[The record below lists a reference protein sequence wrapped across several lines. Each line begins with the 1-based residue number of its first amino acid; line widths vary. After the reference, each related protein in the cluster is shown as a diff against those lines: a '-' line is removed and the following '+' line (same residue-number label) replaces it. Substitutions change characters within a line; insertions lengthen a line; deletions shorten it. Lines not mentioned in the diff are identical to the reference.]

1 MGQRLL
7 KPKSKPYFRDLRDF
21 ITLLEET
28 ENLHRISARIEKN
41 TELMPL
47 VRWQYQGLPDN
58 QRKAFLFDN
67 VTDPQGKNYDCSVA
81 VGVLGASRSIYK
93 MALGLEEKSGAG
105 AVAERWNRAL
115 SHPIASRIVK
125 TGPVKEVILK
135 GREVSSRDGGLLRFP
150 VPISNPGFDG
160 GPFLTAPYVVTKDL
174 DTGIPNVG
182 TYRCMIKG
190 PNKTGISVP
199 PAQHIGIHFHKC
211 KERKVSLQAAIVL
224 GCSPAIGLAS
234 VAKVGY
240 NRDEY
245 AVAGGIAG
253 EPILLVRCE
262 TVDVEVPASAE
273 IVIEGEI
280 ATDYLEPE
288 GPFGE
293 FTGYMGGQMVNG
305 VFLVKCITHRKSPIL
320 QMFTEGVPSE
330 SGVMRKMGYE
340 STLYK
345 LLKYDCNIPTVMD
358 VTLHESSGSRKYVV
372 IRMKKT
378 NPAQP
383 WQALQAAVAL
393 DPSHGKI
400 LVTVDEDIDPED
412 ADSVNWAISF
422 RMQPHRDVKIT
433 THKFAG
439 LDPSAAP
446 PGSPVAEARFPSP
459 SGCSAIMMD
468 ATRKWPYPPVA
479 LPAKKYMEAAKQKWE
494 KLGLPPLQPKMPWYG
509 YSLGYWSEEDDENA
523 ELAVKGEYDKVAE
536 RLQKKAVKL

>member
-1 MGQRLL
+1 MAQRTSGR
-7 KPKSKPYFRDLRDF
+7 KSQRYFRDLRDF
-21 ITLLEET
+21 ISRLEET
-28 ENLHRISARIEKN
+28 GNLHRISTRIDKN
-41 TELMPL
+41 SELMPL
-47 VRWQYQGLPDN
+47 VRWQYQGLPDS

-67 VTDPQGKNYDCSVA
+67 VTDPTGKHYDCRVA
-81 VGVLGASRSIYK
+81 VGVLGASREIYK
-93 MALGLEEKSGAG
+93 MALGVSDKDGPG
-105 AVAERWNRAL
+105 AVAERWNQAL
-115 SHPIASRIVK
+115 SSPIPPRLVK
-125 TGPVKEVILK
+125 QGPVKDVILK
-135 GREVSSRDGGLLRFP
+135 GKEVSRPNGGLLRFP

-160 GPFLTAPYVVTKDL
+160 GPFLTAPYVVTKDP
-174 DTGIPNVG
+174 DTGVPNLG

-190 PNKTGISVP
+190 ANKTGVSVP

-211 KERKVSLQAAIVL
+211 RERKIPLQAAIVL

-240 NRDEY
+240 DRNEY
-245 AVAGGIAG
+245 AVAGGIGG
-253 EPILLVRCE
+253 EPIQLVRCE
-262 TVDVEVPASAE
+262 TVDLEVPATAE

-280 ATDYLEPE
+280 PTDYLEPE

-293 FTGYMGGQMVNG
+293 FTGYMGGQMLNG
-305 VFLVKCITHRKSPIL
+305 VLLVKCITHRKNPIL

-330 SGVMRKMGYE
+330 SGVMRKMGFE
-340 STLYK
+340 ATLYK
-345 LLKYDCNIPTVMD
+345 LLKYDCNIPAVID

-400 LVTVDEDIDPED
+400 LVVVDDDIDPED

-422 RMQPHRDVKIT
+422 RMQPDRDVKIT

-446 PGSPVAEARFPSP
+446 PGSPVTEARFPSP
-459 SGCSAIMMD
+459 SGCSAIMID

-479 LPAKKYMEAAKQKWE
+479 LPAKKYMEAAKCIWE
-494 KLGLPPLQPKMPWYG
+494 KLGLPTLIPKMPWYG
-509 YSLGYWSEEDDENA
+509 YSLGHWSAEDEENA
-523 ELAVKGEYDKVAE
+523 NWAVKGEYRAVSE
-536 RLQKKAVKL
+536 RLRKRGIKL